1 MAQVERDWREDT
13 DRNSNYFTHADIT
26 ELTKGGTE
34 ITVRIVKAV
43 AGKVKTRK
51 SKRAV
56 LLTFAGGIEKPLG
69 LNPTNATSIEK
80 LLGTEKYARWVGS
93 AITLYISRTD
103 RGRTEDD
110 PEPGPGEKP
119 GTINVKCVRVRPM
132 RPPSDA
138 TVYGEATSRTLESVP
153 ATAPEPFDLDGWLAA
168 IADCE
173 TPSDLTSL
181 RAKLNATARPKEA
194 RAPLAAAIKAAEE
207 RIAGGA
213 L

>member
-1 MAQVERDWREDT
+1 MTATERDWREDT

-56 LLTFAGGIEKPLG
+56 LLTFGGGIDKPLG
-69 LNPTNATSIEK
+69 LNPTNATAIEK
-80 LLGTEKYARWVGS
+80 LLGTEKYVRWVGKS
-93 AITLYISRTD
+93 VTLYISRTD

-119 GTINVKCVRVRPM
+119 GTINVKCVRVRPKL
-132 RPPSDA
+132 PGPDA
-138 TVYGEATSRTLESVP
+138 AVYGESAPRALESVP
-153 ATAPEPFDLDGWLAA
+153 ADETPFDLEGWLARFVTCTTSSELTQA
-168 IADCE
+168 RAD
-173 TPSDLTSL
+173 
-181 RAKLNATARPKEA
+181 LNATRRPKES
-194 RAPLAAAIKAAEE
+194 RAPLAAAIEAADK
-207 RIAGGA
+207 RINGGA